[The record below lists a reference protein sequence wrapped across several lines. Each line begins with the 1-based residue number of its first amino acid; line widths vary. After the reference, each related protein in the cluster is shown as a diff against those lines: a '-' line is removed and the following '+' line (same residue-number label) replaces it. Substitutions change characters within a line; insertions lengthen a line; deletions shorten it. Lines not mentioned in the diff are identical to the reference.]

1 MTYTQVIEKST
12 DFVKKRMLNS
22 ESGHNWF
29 HVYRVWILAKQ
40 IAESLKANMLIV
52 ELGALFHDIA
62 DPKFHNGDR
71 EVAPRITR
79 EFLNSL
85 AIDQEIIEQVIHIV
99 NNVSF
104 SKTKGKK
111 GEFQSLELDIVQDAD
126 RLEAIGAI
134 GIARSFHYGGYKNN
148 EIYNPNILPNSNGV
162 PTTINHFYEKLLL
175 LKDLMNTDM
184 GRKIAIHRHK
194 YMENFLNEFY
204 KEWNLEI

>member
-1 MTYTQVIEKST
+1 MTNTQIIEKST
-12 DFVKKRMLNS
+12 DFVKKSMLNS

-29 HVYRVWILAKQ
+29 HVYRVWILSKQ

-71 EVAPRITR
+71 EIAPRITR
-79 EFLNSL
+79 EFLSSL
-85 AIDQEIIEQVIHIV
+85 SIDKEIIEHVIQIV

-104 SKTKGKK
+104 SKTKGGK
-111 GEFQSLELDIVQDAD
+111 GDFNSLELDIVQDAD

-134 GIARSFHYGGYKNN
+134 GIARAFHYGGYKNN
-148 EIYNPNILPNSNGV
+148 EIYNPNICPNSHGM
-162 PTTINHFYEKLLL
+162 PTTINHFYEKLFL
-175 LKDLMNTDM
+175 LKDLMNTEIA
-184 GRKIAIHRHK
+184 REIAIHRHQ